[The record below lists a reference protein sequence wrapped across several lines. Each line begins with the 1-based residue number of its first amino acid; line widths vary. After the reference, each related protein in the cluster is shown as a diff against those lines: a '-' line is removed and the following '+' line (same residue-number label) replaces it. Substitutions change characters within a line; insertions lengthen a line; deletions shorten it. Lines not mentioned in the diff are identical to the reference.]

1 MPPTPTH
8 RDPWFRVSR
17 LRSSGDSALGGVMI
31 AIATRCGHQPRSPMN
46 EARRRGVALMGVRDG
61 GSSSQR
67 RIVKLE
73 RRRHETR
80 DYGVVDH
87 AHDRSGS

>member
-1 MPPTPTH
+1 
-8 RDPWFRVSR
+8 
-17 LRSSGDSALGGVMI
+17 MI
-31 AIATRCGHQPRSPMN
+31 AIATRCGHQPR
-46 EARRRGVALMGVRDG
+46 RRRGVALMGVRDG

-67 RIVKLE
+67 RTVKLQ